1 MNLQLFLLLIVVV
14 TALAFD
20 FTNGFHDTG
29 NAMATSIAS
38 GALAPR
44 VAVALP
50 AVLNLIGA
58 FLSTAVAAT
67 IAKGLIDANLVT
79 LELVFAGLVGGIVW
93 NLLTWLLGIPSSS
106 SHALIGGIVG
116 ATIAAVGLRGVI
128 WSGVV
133 SKVIVPAVVAA
144 LLATLVGAV
153 GTWLVYRTTRGVAEK
168 RTERGFRRGQIGS
181 ASLVSL
187 AHGTNDA
194 QKTMG
199 VIFLALM
206 SYGAVST
213 TASVPPLWVI
223 VSCAVAMAAG
233 TYLGGWRII
242 RTLGKG
248 LVEIKP
254 PQGMAAESSSAAVIL
269 LSAHFGYALSTT
281 QVATGSVLG
290 SGVGKPG
297 AEVRWGV
304 AGRMVVAWLVTLPLA
319 GLVGAF
325 TYGLVH
331 FIGGYPGAILGFAL
345 LWLTA
350 TAIWLRSRRAPID
363 HTNVNADWEGNLT
376 AGLEAGAQPLADQ
389 RPPVPAPPAPTPPPN
404 HRSTTVRRHHEER
417 PVSAWFNYT
426 ATLKILIFSLLA
438 GALLP
443 GLFAV
448 GVRLQAAGDGADA
461 TARRRPLLVAVSW
474 AIFALV
480 LAVVIIGV
488 LYIARD
494 FIAHHT
500 GWAFLGATPK

>member
-44 VAVALP
+44 VAVALS

-290 SGVGKPG
+290 SGVGKP
-297 AEVRWGV
+297 ASEVRWGV

-404 HRSTTVRRHHEER
+404 HRAPQFGVTTRNA
-417 PVSAWFNYT
+417 P
-426 ATLKILIFSLLA
+426 
-438 GALLP
+438 
-443 GLFAV
+443 
-448 GVRLQAAGDGADA
+448 
-461 TARRRPLLVAVSW
+461 
-474 AIFALV
+474 
-480 LAVVIIGV
+480 
-488 LYIARD
+488 
-494 FIAHHT
+494 
-500 GWAFLGATPK
+500 

>member
-44 VAVALP
+44 VAVALS

-254 PQGMAAESSSAAVIL
+254 PQGMAAESSSATVIL

-404 HRSTTVRRHHEER
+404 HRAPQFGVTTRNA
-417 PVSAWFNYT
+417 P
-426 ATLKILIFSLLA
+426 
-438 GALLP
+438 
-443 GLFAV
+443 
-448 GVRLQAAGDGADA
+448 
-461 TARRRPLLVAVSW
+461 
-474 AIFALV
+474 
-480 LAVVIIGV
+480 
-488 LYIARD
+488 
-494 FIAHHT
+494 
-500 GWAFLGATPK
+500 

>member
-44 VAVALP
+44 VAVALS

-144 LLATLVGAV
+144 LMATLVGAV

-404 HRSTTVRRHHEER
+404 HRAPQFGVTTRNA
-417 PVSAWFNYT
+417 P
-426 ATLKILIFSLLA
+426 
-438 GALLP
+438 
-443 GLFAV
+443 
-448 GVRLQAAGDGADA
+448 
-461 TARRRPLLVAVSW
+461 
-474 AIFALV
+474 
-480 LAVVIIGV
+480 
-488 LYIARD
+488 
-494 FIAHHT
+494 
-500 GWAFLGATPK
+500 

>member
-44 VAVALP
+44 VAVALS

-376 AGLEAGAQPLADQ
+376 AGLQAGAQPLADQ

-404 HRSTTVRRHHEER
+404 HRAPQFGVTTRNA
-417 PVSAWFNYT
+417 P
-426 ATLKILIFSLLA
+426 
-438 GALLP
+438 
-443 GLFAV
+443 
-448 GVRLQAAGDGADA
+448 
-461 TARRRPLLVAVSW
+461 
-474 AIFALV
+474 
-480 LAVVIIGV
+480 
-488 LYIARD
+488 
-494 FIAHHT
+494 
-500 GWAFLGATPK
+500 

>member
-50 AVLNLIGA
+50 AVLNLICA

-404 HRSTTVRRHHEER
+404 HRAPQFGVTTRNA
-417 PVSAWFNYT
+417 P
-426 ATLKILIFSLLA
+426 
-438 GALLP
+438 
-443 GLFAV
+443 
-448 GVRLQAAGDGADA
+448 
-461 TARRRPLLVAVSW
+461 
-474 AIFALV
+474 
-480 LAVVIIGV
+480 
-488 LYIARD
+488 
-494 FIAHHT
+494 
-500 GWAFLGATPK
+500 

>member
-44 VAVALP
+44 VAVALS

-242 RTLGKG
+242 RALGKG

-404 HRSTTVRRHHEER
+404 HRAPQFGVTTRNA
-417 PVSAWFNYT
+417 P
-426 ATLKILIFSLLA
+426 
-438 GALLP
+438 
-443 GLFAV
+443 
-448 GVRLQAAGDGADA
+448 
-461 TARRRPLLVAVSW
+461 
-474 AIFALV
+474 
-480 LAVVIIGV
+480 
-488 LYIARD
+488 
-494 FIAHHT
+494 
-500 GWAFLGATPK
+500 

>member
-44 VAVALP
+44 VAVALS

-363 HTNVNADWEGNLT
+363 HTNVNADWDGNLT

-404 HRSTTVRRHHEER
+404 HRAPQFGVTTRNA
-417 PVSAWFNYT
+417 P
-426 ATLKILIFSLLA
+426 
-438 GALLP
+438 
-443 GLFAV
+443 
-448 GVRLQAAGDGADA
+448 
-461 TARRRPLLVAVSW
+461 
-474 AIFALV
+474 
-480 LAVVIIGV
+480 
-488 LYIARD
+488 
-494 FIAHHT
+494 
-500 GWAFLGATPK
+500 